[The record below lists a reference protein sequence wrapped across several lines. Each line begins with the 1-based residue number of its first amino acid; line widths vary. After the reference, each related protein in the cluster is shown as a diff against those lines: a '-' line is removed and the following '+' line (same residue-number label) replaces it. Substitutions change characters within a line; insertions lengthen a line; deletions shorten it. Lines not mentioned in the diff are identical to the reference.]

1 MARAQAAAHR
11 FSGAPGLTTDATSIA
26 GHKPELRAS
35 WLPMTVVALAQ
46 MLMSFNIN
54 ALRVSVGGI
63 VVSFNT
69 SPTTV
74 GTAIVIHSLVVAGL
88 VMLGAKLGMLFGAR
102 SVFQAMVV
110 LFGAAM
116 MIMALS
122 PNATMMIVAQALA
135 GAASALLIPTLVV
148 LIAANYRDRQHA
160 QALGWLGASEAMG
173 GVVAFLV
180 AGSLGTWIG
189 WRYPFGLL
197 VALAACVFVLG
208 QRLAPIESQRDLRID
223 LVGFGLVVL
232 AIPLISIG
240 FNSIDTWGVLLAGP
254 KAPFGVLGLSP
265 APVMIVVGI
274 VLGQAFFAWSR
285 RRRAAQKTPLMAP
298 QVIER
303 PQQRSAVF
311 TMFMIVML
319 GSAVSFLIPLY
330 IEIVQGRSSLETA
343 LAIIPYSLSIFF
355 AAILVSRLLDRL
367 SSRLIARAA
376 FVMVAAALASLGLV
390 VWNEWET
397 FMVIFG
403 LIVLGLGQGALVT
416 TVFNVLAAAS
426 PEELAGDVASLRGT
440 ANNLAG
446 AVGTAIAGSLLI
458 GVLSVSVTR
467 DLVGNPV
474 IPKDLKAQVDLDGIP
489 FVSNDRLLEVLEET
503 TAAPEHITE
512 AVRINT
518 EGRSRALRICF
529 LALTGLALVAI
540 FPAGGLPEYDE
551 AARARRRR

>member
-1 MARAQAAAHR
+1 M
-11 FSGAPGLTTDATSIA
+11 TTDAASIA
-26 GHKPELRAS
+26 GHEPELRAS
-35 WLPMTVVALAQ
+35 WLPMIVIALAQ
-46 MLMSFNIN
+46 ILMSFNIN

-63 VVSFNT
+63 VASFNT

-88 VMLGAKLGMLFGAR
+88 VMLGAKIGVLFGTR

-110 LFGAAM
+110 LFGGAM
-116 MIMALS
+116 TIMALS
-122 PNATMMIVAQALA
+122 PNGAMMIVAQAVA
-135 GAASALLIPTLVV
+135 GAASAALVPTLVV
-148 LIAANYRDRQHA
+148 LIAANYRGRRQA
-160 QALGWLGASEAMG
+160 QALGWLGASEAIG
-173 GVVAFLV
+173 GVLAFLV

-197 VALAACVFVLG
+197 VVLAACVFVLSR
-208 QRLAPIESQRDLRID
+208 RLDLVESRRDLRID
-223 LVGFGLVVL
+223 LVGFALVAL
-232 AIPLISIG
+232 SIPLISIG
-240 FNSIDTWGVLLAGP
+240 FNSINKWGMLLAEP
-254 KAPFGVLGLSP
+254 AAPFGVLGLSP
-265 APVMIVVGI
+265 APVMIIAGI
-274 VLGQAFFAWSR
+274 VLGQAFFAWSK
-285 RRRAAQKTPLMAP
+285 RRRAAQKTPLIST
-298 QVIER
+298 QVIET

-343 LAIIPYSLSIFF
+343 FAIIPYSLSIFV
-355 AAILVSRLLDRL
+355 AAVLVSRLLDWL
-367 SSRLIARAA
+367 SSRLIARFA
-376 FVMVAAALASLGLV
+376 FVMVAAALASLGVV

-397 FMVIFG
+397 FIVSFG

-440 ANNLAG
+440 TNNLAG
-446 AVGTAIAGSLLI
+446 AVGTAIASALLI

-467 DLVGNPV
+467 DLVDNPV
-474 IPKDLKAQVDLDGIP
+474 ISKDLKAQVDLDDID
-489 FVSNDRLLEVLEET
+489 FVSNDHLLEVLDET
-503 TAAPEHITE
+503 TAAPEQVAE

-540 FPAGGLPEYDE
+540 FPAGGLSGYDE
-551 AARARRRR
+551 AALARRRR

>member
-1 MARAQAAAHR
+1 MIPKAVPAIPARTRSQS
-11 FSGAPGLTTDATSIA
+11 F
-26 GHKPELRAS
+26 
-35 WLPMTVVALAQ
+35 WLPLIVIALAQ
-46 MLMSFNIN
+46 ILMSFNIN

-63 VVSFNT
+63 VASFNT

-88 VMLGAKLGMLFGAR
+88 VMLGAKIAALYGAR
-102 SVFQAMVV
+102 AVFQAMVV

-116 MIMALS
+116 TLMALS
-122 PNATMMIVAQALA
+122 PNATTMIVAQAAA
-135 GAASALLIPTLVV
+135 GAASAALIPTLVV
-148 LIAANYRDRQHA
+148 LIADNYRGPQQA

-197 VALAACVFVLG
+197 VVLAAGVFVLSK
-208 QRLAPIESQRDLRID
+208 RLDPIESRRDLRID
-223 LVGFGLVVL
+223 LVGFGLVAL

-240 FNSIDTWGVLLAGP
+240 FNSIYRWGVLLAEP
-254 KAPFGVLGLSP
+254 SAPFGILGLSP

-274 VLGQAFFAWSR
+274 VLGQAFFARSR
-285 RRRAAQKTPLMAP
+285 RRRTAQKTPLMAP
-298 QVIER
+298 QVIES

-319 GSAVSFLIPLY
+319 GSAVSFLAPLY

-343 LAIIPYSLSIFF
+343 LAIIPYSLSIFV

-367 SSRLIARAA
+367 SSRLIARSA
-376 FVMVAAALASLGLV
+376 FVMVAVALASLGVV

-397 FMVIFG
+397 FIVSFG

-416 TVFNVLAAAS
+416 ILFNVLAAAS

-440 ANNLAG
+440 TNNLAG
-446 AVGTAIAGSLLI
+446 AVGTAIAGALLI

-467 DLVGNPV
+467 DLVDNAI
-474 IPKDLKAQVDLDGIP
+474 IPKDLKAQVDLDDIA
-489 FVSNDRLLEVLEET
+489 FVSNDHLLEVLEET
-503 TAAPEHITE
+503 TAAPDQVTE

-540 FPAGGLPEYDE
+540 FPAGGLP
-551 AARARRRR
+551 RRIRRDVPGEENI

>member
-1 MARAQAAAHR
+1 M
-11 FSGAPGLTTDATSIA
+11 TDAVAMT
-26 GHKPELRAS
+26 GDKHELRAS
-35 WLPMTVVALAQ
+35 WLPMIVVAFAQ
-46 MLMSFNIN
+46 ILMSFNIN

-74 GTAIVIHSLVVAGL
+74 GTAIVVHSLIVAGL
-88 VMLGAKLGMLFGAR
+88 VMLGAKIAARYGAR
-102 SVFQAMVV
+102 PVFRATAGV
-110 LFGAAM
+110 FGGAM

-122 PNATMMIVAQALA
+122 PSATLLILAQAIA
-135 GAASALLIPTLVV
+135 GAASAALVPTLVV
-148 LIAANYRDRQHA
+148 LIAANYQGRQQA

-173 GVVAFLV
+173 GAIAFVV

-189 WRYPFGLL
+189 WRYPFALL
-197 VALAACVFVLG
+197 ALFGAGVLVLAR
-208 QRLAPIESQRDLRID
+208 RLNPVEGQRDLKID
-223 LVGFGLVVL
+223 WVGVGLVVF
-232 AIPLISIG
+232 AMPLISIG
-240 FNSIDTWGVLLAGP
+240 FNGLNRWGLLLAEP
-254 KAPFGVLGLSP
+254 TAPFGILGLSP

-274 VLGQAFFAWSR
+274 VLGQAFFSWSR
-285 RRRAAQKTPLMAP
+285 RRRDAQRTPLIDP
-298 QVIER
+298 QVIAR
-303 PQQRSAVF
+303 PRQRASVF

-343 LAIIPYSLSIFF
+343 FAIIPYSLSIFVG
-355 AAILVSRLLDRL
+355 AVLVSHILDWI
-367 SSRLIARAA
+367 SSRVVARGA
-376 FVMVAAALASLGLV
+376 FVMVAVALASLGMV
-390 VWNEWET
+390 VRNEWET
-397 FMVIFG
+397 PMVILG

-426 PEELAGDVASLRGT
+426 PVALAGDVASLRGT
-440 ANNLAG
+440 TNNLAG
-446 AVGTAIAGSLLI
+446 AVGTAIASGLLI

-467 DLVGNPV
+467 ELVDNPV
-474 IPKDLKAQVDLDGIP
+474 IPKDLKAQVDLDNID
-489 FVSNDRLLEVLEET
+489 FVSNDHLVEVLGET
-503 TAAPEHITE
+503 TAAPKQVSE

-540 FPAGGLPEYDE
+540 FPAGGLPGYDE

>member
-1 MARAQAAAHR
+1 MTETVSTA
-11 FSGAPGLTTDATSIA
+11 GAG
-26 GHKPELRAS
+26 KQAS
-35 WLPMTVVALAQ
+35 WLPMIVVALGQ
-46 MLMSFNIN
+46 ILMSFNIN

-63 VVSFNT
+63 VASFNT

-88 VMLGAKLGMLFGAR
+88 VMLGAKIVALFGAHSLFR
-102 SVFQAMVV
+102 AMVA

-116 MIMALS
+116 AIMALS
-122 PNATMMIVAQALA
+122 PYAPMIIAAQAVA
-135 GAASALLIPTLVV
+135 GAASAALIPTLVV
-148 LIAANYRDRQHA
+148 LIAANYHGRRQA

-197 VALAACVFVLG
+197 AALAGGVFVLG
-208 QRLAPIESQRDLRID
+208 KQLNPVESQRELRID
-223 LVGFGLVVL
+223 WFGFGLVAL
-232 AIPLISIG
+232 AMPLISIG
-240 FNSIDTWGVLLAGP
+240 FNSINSWGVLLAEP
-254 KAPFGVLGLSP
+254 SAPFGVLGLSP
-265 APVMIVVGI
+265 APVMIVIGI

-285 RRRAAQKTPLMAP
+285 KRRAVQKTPLIAP
-298 QVIER
+298 QVIEK

-319 GSAVSFLIPLY
+319 GSAVSFLVPLY

-343 LAIIPYSLSIFF
+343 LAIIPYSLAIFV
-355 AAILVSRLLDRL
+355 ASVLVLRLPDWL
-367 SSRLIARAA
+367 SPRLIARCA
-376 FVMVAAALASLGLV
+376 FVMVAAALASLGV
-390 VWNEWET
+390 VVSNDWET
-397 FMVIFG
+397 FMVISG

-426 PEELAGDVASLRGT
+426 PPELAGDVASLRGT
-440 ANNLAG
+440 TNNLAG
-446 AVGTAIAGSLLI
+446 AVGTAIAAALLI
-458 GVLSVSVTR
+458 GVLSASVTR
-467 DLVGNPV
+467 DLVDNPV
-474 IPKDLKAQVDLDGIP
+474 IPKNLKAQVDLDDID
-489 FVSNDRLLEVLEET
+489 FVSNDRLLEVLDET
-503 TAAPEHITE
+503 TAAPEQITE

-540 FPAGGLPEYDE
+540 FPAGGLPRYVGGDPQS
-551 AARARRRR
+551 